1 MLEDIRL
8 AIIVNPD
15 LPPGHLANTI
25 AAVSIGMGAAMPT
38 LGARQL
44 SDRRKTTIDIS
55 SSRPVPVL
63 QADSR
68 TIGALLAKT
77 LPRQDGRVIVAFP
90 SFARALHSYADYEA
104 TFPERDLGEETID
117 GLGLAGESRWIRSL
131 TGALKLLR

>member
-1 MLEDIRL
+1 MLQDVRL
-8 AIIVNPD
+8 AVIVNPD

-25 AAVSIGMGAAMPT
+25 AAVSIGMGAAMPA

-44 SDRRKTTIDIS
+44 TDRRQATIDIS
-55 SSRPVPVL
+55 ANRPVPVL

-68 TIGALLAKT
+68 TIGTLLAKA

-104 TFPERDLGEETID
+104 TFSGRDLGEETID
-117 GLGLAGESRWIRSL
+117 GLGLVGESRWIKSL
-131 TGALKLLR
+131 TGSLKLLR